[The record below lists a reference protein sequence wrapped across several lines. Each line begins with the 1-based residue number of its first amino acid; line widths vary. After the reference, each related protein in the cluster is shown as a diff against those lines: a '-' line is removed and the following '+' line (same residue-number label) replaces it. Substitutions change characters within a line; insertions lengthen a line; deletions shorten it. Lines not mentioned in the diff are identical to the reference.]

1 MFLIVGYFLLLC
13 ISDLWMNVPVVT
25 GLPSNAFLKESSI
38 SGSPIDVPF
47 GENEIA
53 ESSPSTV
60 KCLHCPKFY
69 SGFDMLKEHIQLCH
83 PERAIGYSC
92 VQCNA
97 AFSNREQLE
106 KHQVLHSPE
115 SQVKI
120 GVAACRDCDWKIID
134 EVRMVLGCENVF
146 IMSDDF
152 RDTS

>member
-1 MFLIVGYFLLLC
+1 MKGERKRRTYLFSLMFSFFVWFLI
-13 ISDLWMNVPVVT
+13 SVPVVT

-115 SQVKI
+115 SQVVSFHDILVYKW
-120 GVAACRDCDWKIID
+120 VARY
-134 EVRMVLGCENVF
+134 
-146 IMSDDF
+146 
-152 RDTS
+152 